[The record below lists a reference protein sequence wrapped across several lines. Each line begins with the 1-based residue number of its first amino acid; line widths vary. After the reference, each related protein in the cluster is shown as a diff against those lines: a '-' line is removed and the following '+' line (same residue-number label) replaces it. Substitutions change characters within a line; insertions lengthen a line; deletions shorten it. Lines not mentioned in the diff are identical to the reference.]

1 MNNYTPPHTHPH
13 TPKKNKQKTT
23 IKSISTDT
31 STFIVYDS
39 RYFQFQ
45 VRVQILDE
53 NDNKPI
59 FDRHTFYFEIR
70 EDSSSDTTVNPTDA
84 KVIATD
90 ADIDAN
96 AEIKYKILE
105 SGGE

>member
-1 MNNYTPPHTHPH
+1 M
-13 TPKKNKQKTT
+13 
-23 IKSISTDT
+23 
-31 STFIVYDS
+31 
-39 RYFQFQ
+39 
-45 VRVQILDE
+45 RVQILDE

-59 FDRHTFYFEIR
+59 FDRPTFYFEIR
-70 EDSSSDTTVNPTDA
+70 EDSSSDTTLNPTDV

-96 AEIKYKILE
+96 AEIKYKVLE